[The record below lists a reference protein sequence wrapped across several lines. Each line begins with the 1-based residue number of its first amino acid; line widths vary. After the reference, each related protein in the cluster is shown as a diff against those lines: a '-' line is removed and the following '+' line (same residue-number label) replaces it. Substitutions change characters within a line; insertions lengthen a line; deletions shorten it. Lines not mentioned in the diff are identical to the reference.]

1 MAAEAAQRHSERER
15 ATLQAWRDGDE
26 EAFADLYRR
35 YAPALR
41 AYCRHRLGSVAD
53 AEDAA
58 HETFVRAQA
67 SLARFDPDAPLWPW
81 LVTIASHHCTDVL
94 RKRGRDAR
102 MAALP
107 AAAVAAAGAVV
118 DLDVEEQVAGRLR
131 ASIAR
136 DALREVRVGYRAPL
150 FLREF
155 AGWSYAEIADSQG
168 TTVGSVR
175 SVLMRGRREL
185 ADRVRVVAEA
195 QRAWPLPVG
204 VGKSLEW
211 ARGEIHV
218 VRDWVVRRAPALAPA
233 LDAAFVGVLAL
244 TAGSLVLSGG
254 LGDAAAT
261 TTAGEAADA
270 GQALSTLDPLA
281 GTSAASPGEATG
293 AAPFDPLATIGSDL
307 ASGLTVTTSPPW
319 NPPGGTTYLIVDEG
333 IPTNDAGVTGFV
345 YVASYDHT
353 TFMAWEYR
361 SQVNGPVVGSR
372 PDDLIVHHP
381 CGLLGF
387 TTLCTAARTVLQELP
402 H

>member
-1 MAAEAAQRHSERER
+1 MTAGAAQRHGEQER

-26 EAFADLYRR
+26 DAFADVYRR

-41 AYCRHRLGSVAD
+41 AYCRHRLGSSTD

-107 AAAVAAAGAVV
+107 TAAVAAAVL

-204 VGKSLEW
+204 LGKSLDW
-211 ARGEIHV
+211 ARGELHV

-233 LDAAFVGVLAL
+233 LDTAFVGVLAL
-244 TAGSLVLSGG
+244 TAGSLVLGG
-254 LGDAAAT
+254 AADADAAPPSSEEVAAAVGETLGSLTDPAADAAAP
-261 TTAGEAADA
+261 
-270 GQALSTLDPLA
+270 S
-281 GTSAASPGEATG
+281 GTSAASPFGPLG
-293 AAPFDPLATIGSDL
+293 AIGDDL
-307 ASGLTVTTSPPW
+307 ASGLTLTTSDPW
-319 NPPGGTTYLIVDEG
+319 NPPGGFTYTFVDED
-333 IPTNDAGVTGFV
+333 IPANQAGVTGNV
-345 YVASYDHT
+345 KVAAYDHT
-353 TFMAWEYR
+353 TFLSWEYR
-361 SQVNGPVVGSR
+361 SRAELPVVGPVR
-372 PDDLIVHHP
+372 DGWAGTIP
-381 CGLLGF
+381 CMPTGF
-387 TTLCTAARTVLQELP
+387 TTLCTVARTVLEEFP